1 MKRDAVYRFCFE
13 DGAEVITANMTCDL
27 ARELMTRHG
36 KFTDKQFVAWVDEMT
51 VGDLIDMDEY
61 FRG

>member
-1 MKRDAVYRFCFE
+1 MKRDAWYRFTFA
-13 DGAEVITANMTCDL
+13 DGAEVTTASMTCDL
-27 ARELMTRHG
+27 ALELMSRHG

-51 VGDLIDMDEY
+51 VGDLIDMDGY